1 METIDPT
8 NTLTP
13 CLKNPSFP
21 SANFYDRVLFPWLK
35 SDSNEVNP
43 SIRLFAA

>member
-8 NTLTP
+8 NTFTP

-21 SANFYDRVLFPWLK
+21 SANFYDRVLSPWLK

-43 SIRLFAA
+43 SIRLFAD